1 MNSRR
6 IVVTGLG
13 MISPLGN
20 TVEDSWQSLVA
31 GKSGIGKIESFDS
44 EAFATQISGQVKNFD
59 VTQYDLTTKDA
70 RKIDVFIQ
78 YALAASYQAMKDA
91 KLDTNKE
98 SKAIDPA
105 RIGVAV
111 GSGIGGISTIEQT
124 CLDIDKKGPRRVS
137 PFFIPA
143 TVVNMAAGNI
153 AIKYGLQGPNF
164 AIATACTNG
173 THNIGY
179 GARTIAYGDADI
191 MIVVAYGLLL
201 PLAVLEAPKMG
212 CLNVHASILPRW
224 RGAAPIQRAI
234 QAGDTETGITIMQM
248 DVGLDT
254 GDMLSKTLLDIHAD
268 ETGGSLHDRLLEKGP
283 TALLQT
289 LTLLQAGEA
298 IAEKQDDSLANY
310 AHKLT
315 KEEAL
320 IDWCLPAKDI
330 ELSVR
335 AFNPFPCAFTLLG
348 DQRIKVWQAITLDEA
363 TNLLPGTIARVSN
376 EGVDVA
382 TGAGMIRLLN
392 IQLIGKK
399 AMTVRDFI
407 NGQPNLFQPQHM
419 FASQA

>member
-1 MNSRR
+1 MDALN
-6 IVVTGLG
+6 IVF
-13 MISPLGN
+13 
-20 TVEDSWQSLVA
+20 A
-31 GKSGIGKIESFDS
+31 GTPDF
-44 EAFATQISGQVKNFD
+44 
-59 VTQYDLTTKDA
+59 
-70 RKIDVFIQ
+70 
-78 YALAASYQAMKDA
+78 
-91 KLDTNKE
+91 
-98 SKAIDPA
+98 
-105 RIGVAV
+105 
-111 GSGIGGISTIEQT
+111 
-124 CLDIDKKGPRRVS
+124 
-137 PFFIPA
+137 
-143 TVVNMAAGNI
+143 AAGHLQALIDSRHNVVGVYSQPDRPAGRGKKLQPSPVKQLALEHNI
-153 AIKYGLQGPNF
+153 PVFQPLNF
-164 AIATACTNG
+164 KQEGAIAELESLN
-173 THNIGY
+173 
-179 GARTIAYGDADI
+179 ADI

-254 GDMLSKTLLDIHAD
+254 GDMLSKTFIDIKAD

-283 TALLQT
+283 SALLQT

-310 AHKLT
+310 AHKLK

-330 ELSVR
+330 ELNIR
-335 AFNPFPCAFTLLG
+335 AFNPFPCAYTLLG
-348 DQRIKVWQAITLDEA
+348 DLRIKVWQAVALEEP
-363 TNLLPGTIARVSN
+363 TNLLPGTIVNVSP
-376 EGVDVA
+376 EGIIVA
-382 TGAGMIRLLN
+382 TGAGLIKLLN

-399 AMTVRDFI
+399 AMAISDFI

>member
-70 RKIDVFIQ
+70 RKIDIFIQ

-98 SKAIDPA
+98 SKAIDPT

-164 AIATACTNG
+164 AIATACTTG

-191 MIVVAYGLLL
+191 MIVGGAEMATCPAGVGGFAAARAMSTLNDEPEKASRPWDKDRDGFVLGDGAGIL
-201 PLAVLEAPKMG
+201 VLEEYE
-212 CLNVHASILPRW
+212 HAKK
-224 RGAAPIQRAI
+224 RGATIYAELAGFGMSDDAHHITSPPENGSGAQAAMQNALNDAGMKAEQVQYINAHGTSTD
-234 QAGDTETGITIMQM
+234 AGDIAETSAVRGLFGEHAANVAVSSSKSMTGHLLGAAGAVEAIFTIKAITDSIAPPTIN
-248 DVGLDT
+248 LDEP
-254 GDMLSKTLLDIHAD
+254 GEGCDLDYVPNVARKMNIDAAISNSFGFGG
-268 ETGGSLHDRLLEKGP
+268 TNGSLLFK
-283 TALLQT
+283 
-289 LTLLQAGEA
+289 
-298 IAEKQDDSLANY
+298 
-310 AHKLT
+310 
-315 KEEAL
+315 
-320 IDWCLPAKDI
+320 
-330 ELSVR
+330 
-335 AFNPFPCAFTLLG
+335 
-348 DQRIKVWQAITLDEA
+348 KV
-363 TNLLPGTIARVSN
+363 
-376 EGVDVA
+376 
-382 TGAGMIRLLN
+382 
-392 IQLIGKK
+392 
-399 AMTVRDFI
+399 
-407 NGQPNLFQPQHM
+407 
-419 FASQA
+419 